1 MKITEKD
8 TVKDVVIRNAALFRL
23 GSAKIAKAMEDIK
36 SIGTVRMKRRFGF
49 DRRLAVKDVGAITMG
64 ELNAIESR
72 KDSYEYFCVVLG
84 IMLELV
90 KHHATLPDG
99 RPDWTAGFSIDNEAI
114 GRLRFIDAMRCFI
127 DTQKG
132 IEAISKRWK
141 SLEMPLT
148 ANEIKARV
156 KRPNRGLVAV
166 CRQYCQMMNGAV
178 RKDDVWCT
186 PWAEVYE
193 AFESL
198 RNDNL
203 EQRRLHEIM
212 TPKIRRK

>member
-1 MKITEKD
+1 MKITSKD
-8 TVKDVVIRNAALFRL
+8 TVRDVVVRNAALFRL
-23 GSAKIAKAMEDIK
+23 GSAKIVKAMEGIK
-36 SIGTVRMKRRFGF
+36 GTGTVRMKRRFWF
-49 DRRLAVKDVGAITMG
+49 DKKLAVKNTDNLTMG
-64 ELNAIESR
+64 ELNAIEGRRS
-72 KDSYEYFCVVLG
+72 SYEYFCVVLG
-84 IMLELV
+84 IVLGLV

-99 RPDWTAGFSIDNEAI
+99 RPDWESGFTIDDETI

-132 IEAISKRWK
+132 VEEIGKRWK

-148 ANEIKARV
+148 ADEVKAKV
-156 KRPNRGLVAV
+156 KRPNRGLAAV
-166 CRQYCQMMNGAV
+166 CRQYCQIMNGAV
-178 RKDDVWCT
+178 ESDYVWCT
-186 PWAEVYE
+186 PWAKVFE

-212 TPKIRRK
+212 TPKISHK